1 MHKES
6 SSPLIRSLRRI
17 ARIPRDLRNP
27 ERRDAAVRRL
37 ISLICAAILI
47 LGGLYTVLWTRNRD
61 RILRESE
68 QYSQLYTASTATPA
82 PEISATAAPA
92 VTDAPLPQVD
102 DVPLSAPDGDTLLLT
117 LPTAPPVQDSFSAL
131 LAENPETVGF
141 LKIGSIVSL
150 PVVQRENDNNHYLNH
165 TFSGDESAEG
175 ALFLDGMN
183 RLVPE
188 DDCLIVY
195 GHNMHNGTMFGNLR
209 MYLNRD
215 FFRSSDLISFDT
227 IYENRQYVPFA
238 AFNASMSA
246 DSSSYFDVR
255 QFIFDE
261 TSFDTFVLKLQ
272 SRSEFDVPVDV
283 QYGDRLLLLVTCD
296 YSQDDGRFILA
307 LRALRDGE
315 TPEQMRTL
323 ISLAH

>member
-1 MHKES
+1 MHKQPS
-6 SSPLIRSLRRI
+6 SALRRCLRRI
-17 ARIPRDLRNP
+17 ARIPRDLHSP
-27 ERRDAAVRRL
+27 ERRSAAIRRL
-37 ISLICAAILI
+37 ISLICVAVLV
-47 LGGLYTVLWTRNRD
+47 LGALYTVLWTRNRD
-61 RILRESE
+61 RVLRESE
-68 QYSQLYTASTATPA
+68 QYSQLYTASTATPS
-82 PEISATAAPA
+82 PENTAPA

-102 DVPLSAPDGDTLLLT
+102 DVPLSSPDGDTLLLT

-150 PVVQRENDNNHYLNH
+150 PVVQRENDNSYYLSH
-165 TFSGDESAEG
+165 TFSGAESTEG
-175 ALFLDGMN
+175 TLFLDGLN

-227 IYENRQYVPFA
+227 LYENRQYVPFA
-238 AFNASMSA
+238 AFNASMSS
-246 DSSSYFDVR
+246 DSSNYFDVR

-272 SRSEFDVPVDV
+272 SRSEFDVPVDI

-307 LRALRDGE
+307 LRALRNGE
-315 TPEQMRTL
+315 TAEQMRTL

>member
-1 MHKES
+1 MQKKPS
-6 SSPLIRSLRRI
+6 STLRRI
-17 ARIPRDLRNP
+17 ARIPQDLRNP
-27 ERRDAAVRRL
+27 ERRSMAVRRL
-37 ISLICAAILI
+37 ICLICAAILV
-47 LGGLYTVLWTRNRD
+47 LGGIYTVLWTRNRD
-61 RILRESE
+61 RILRDSE
-68 QYSQLYTASTATPA
+68 QYSLMYAASIGTPA
-82 PEISATAAPA
+82 PEITQTPAPG

-102 DVPLSAPDGDTLLLT
+102 DVPLSAADSNTLLLT

-141 LKIGSIVSL
+141 LRIGSIVSL
-150 PVVQRENDNNHYLNH
+150 PVVQRENDNNHYLSH

-175 ALFLDGMN
+175 ALFLDGLN

-215 FFRSSDLISFDT
+215 YFRASDLVSFDT

-238 AFNASMSA
+238 AFNASMSP
-246 DSSSYFDVR
+246 DSSAYFDVR
-255 QFIFDE
+255 QFVFDE

-272 SRSEFDVPVDV
+272 SRSEFDVPLDI
-283 QYGDRLLLLVTCD
+283 QYGDHLLLLVTCD
-296 YSQDDGRFILA
+296 YTQNDGRFILA

-315 TPEQMRTL
+315 TAAEMRSL
-323 ISLAH
+323 IALAH

>member
-1 MHKES
+1 MHKQPS
-6 SSPLIRSLRRI
+6 SALRRCLRRI
-17 ARIPRDLRNP
+17 ARIPRDLHSP
-27 ERRDAAVRRL
+27 ERRSAAIRRL
-37 ISLICAAILI
+37 ISLICVAVLV
-47 LGGLYTVLWTRNRD
+47 LGALYTVLWTRNRD
-61 RILRESE
+61 RVLRESE
-68 QYSQLYTASTATPA
+68 QYSQLYTASTATTS
-82 PEISATAAPA
+82 PENTAPA

-102 DVPLSAPDGDTLLLT
+102 DVPLSSPDGDTLLLT

-150 PVVQRENDNNHYLNH
+150 PVVQRENDNSYYLSH
-165 TFSGDESAEG
+165 SFSGAESTEG
-175 ALFLDGMN
+175 TLFLDGLN

-227 IYENRQYVPFA
+227 LYENRQYVPFA
-238 AFNASMSA
+238 AFNASMSS
-246 DSSSYFDVR
+246 DSSNYFDVR

-272 SRSEFDVPVDV
+272 SRSEFDVPVDI

-315 TPEQMRTL
+315 TAEQMRTL